1 MLINWSAWLG
11 TVCMAFAP
19 FVIDTDQGKL
29 MAMAGL
35 TLLCLQAYDKKC
47 YNLIILNITGIIGYF
62 YALYF

>member
-1 MLINWSAWLG
+1 MLITYSAWLG

-19 FVIDTDQGKL
+19 FVIDTEQGKL

-35 TLLCLQAYDKKC
+35 ALLTLQAYDAKL
-47 YNLIILNITGIIGYF
+47 YNLMILNTIGIIGYF